1 MGDSASK
8 AAPPDLALGP
18 TLAAPV
24 VPEAVAATLSPDQA
38 AVLPPSPSDESAVSV
53 QIAAQPAPARI
64 GRYLILRRLGEGGM
78 GVVYSAYDPELDR
91 KVALKLLRPSQ
102 DGSQGQARM
111 RREAQAM
118 AQVSHSH
125 IVQVYEVGQDDSL
138 GQMFVAMEFVAGQS
152 LSHWQQ
158 RRRREHPQQSHD
170 DVREILRLYLQAA
183 RGLHAAHSASLV
195 HRGLCQAQKPS
206 TDRDLMRA
214 EERRGNRE
222 LSGT

>member
-138 GQMFVAMEFVAGQS
+138 GQMFVAMEFVAGQPLS
-152 LSHWQQ
+152 LWQQ
-158 RRRREHPQQSHD
+158 RRRREHPQPSHD
-170 DVREILRLYLQAA
+170 EVREYLRLYLQAA